1 MGKQSDLVN
10 KSLLSL
16 ERMGKGW
23 GSVKGKHKKF
33 KRLVRASS
41 WKTLNATLKNLHF
54 TFKAA

>member
-23 GSVKGKHKKF
+23 GSVKGKHKKVEKVSEAF
-33 KRLVRASS
+33 ILEDFQCHTQES
-41 WKTLNATLKNLHF
+41 TLY
-54 TFKAA
+54 